1 MKRAL
6 IILLGIGLLASC
18 ESTFKDVQMINFS
31 EFTPSGEADDF
42 NLKYTDSGRI
52 TSILISQKMLDYAV
66 VKYPFTEFPKG
77 IDVTFF
83 DKNGRKTFIRS
94 NYAVQYKQTQVIDL
108 QGDVR
113 ISNES
118 GQVMETDQLYYD
130 QKNEWFYTDR
140 PFKLTDPKG
149 VGFGQGIDFSKDFK
163 IVNSQQ
169 VRGDID
175 QTE

>member
-1 MKRAL
+1 MTRAL
-6 IILLGIGLLASC
+6 IILCCIGLLASC

-77 IDVTFF
+77 IDVTFY
-83 DKNGRKTFIRS
+83 DKDGRKTFIRS

-113 ISNES
+113 ISNEA
-118 GQVMETDQLYYD
+118 GQLMETDQLYYD

>member
-6 IILLGIGLLASC
+6 IILSGIGLLASC